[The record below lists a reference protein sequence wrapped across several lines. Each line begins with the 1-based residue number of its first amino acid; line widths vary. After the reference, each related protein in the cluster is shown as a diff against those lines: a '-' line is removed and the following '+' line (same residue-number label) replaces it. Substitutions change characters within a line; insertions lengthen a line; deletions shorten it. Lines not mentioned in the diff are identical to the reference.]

1 MSVVSGPDL
10 TKRPVRSALKTSNQ
24 QNYRSQFLVR
34 NVDYT
39 DTDSSDYESDSEST
53 CGCGNEEGG
62 DEGGMGGGLAARVQR
77 IDSLSR
83 FLNNRPKMNELIE
96 KNIMPTKPESE
107 RRVDRSE
114 IEIKLERKLS
124 LRPTPRELE
133 QRNILHT
140 LTQDELKK
148 QVSFDLIVQQK

>member
-1 MSVVSGPDL
+1 L
-10 TKRPVRSALKTSNQ
+10 A
-24 QNYRSQFLVR
+24 
-34 NVDYT
+34 
-39 DTDSSDYESDSEST
+39 SDES
-53 CGCGNEEGG
+53 
-62 DEGGMGGGLAARVQR
+62 GMGGGLAARVQR